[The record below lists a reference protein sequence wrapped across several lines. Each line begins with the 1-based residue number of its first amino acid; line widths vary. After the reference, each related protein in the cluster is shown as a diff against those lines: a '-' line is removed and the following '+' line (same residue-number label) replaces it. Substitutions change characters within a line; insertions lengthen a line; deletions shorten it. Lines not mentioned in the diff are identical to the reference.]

1 MIYSFDV
8 FDTCIVR
15 SCGKPDNIFRL
26 LAEEVVQDKDESRLR
41 AFVIERKNAEKRPYF
56 RSVKRLLH

>member
-1 MIYSFDV
+1 MFSIPVLFV
-8 FDTCIVR
+8 LAE
-15 SCGKPDNIFRL
+15 KPDNIFRL